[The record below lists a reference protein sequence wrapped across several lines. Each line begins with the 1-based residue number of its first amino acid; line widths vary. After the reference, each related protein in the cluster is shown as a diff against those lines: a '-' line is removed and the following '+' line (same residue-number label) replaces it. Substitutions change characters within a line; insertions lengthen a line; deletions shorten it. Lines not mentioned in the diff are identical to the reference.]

1 MEGTH
6 EVGRE
11 PFKERRPIDAGGS
24 MLGLSQAGEEASRP
38 AIQKRS
44 AATGPPTAAIKMVQW
59 RQNIQ
64 KIQSIKRG
72 RDLHPVR
79 HEVD

>member
-6 EVGRE
+6 AVGRE

-38 AIQKRS
+38 AIQKPFGG
-44 AATGPPTAAIKMVQW
+44 TGQTSTAIDLVQW

-64 KIQSIKRG
+64 KFQSIEKG
-72 RDLHPVR
+72 RDLHPCPWN
-79 HEVD
+79 